1 MNHGSSG
8 NANNERR
15 SHVVCPTCQRR
26 LTVQRGTSA
35 DDFQCPKCL
44 TTVSPTPENQPDSA
58 GHTAEDIA
66 SLQEKLEALAHQQN
80 KMAEMT
86 TDMEIVTTE
95 NASLRA
101 VVEGLQAERTD
112 LLGKMGEQAHH
123 LDVMRVSTTPE
134 TRVQVDPDNEGTVR
148 LHDELRQARDA
159 LKDVA
164 QIAAKISELEQQ
176 VYDLG
181 LEVVKATCR
190 SRELELELE
199 SSTGTGKIF
208 KAPRSGISSN
218 WGLSVDS

>member
-1 MNHGSSG
+1 M
-8 NANNERR
+8 
-15 SHVVCPTCQRR
+15 
-26 LTVQRGTSA
+26 
-35 DDFQCPKCL
+35 
-44 TTVSPTPENQPDSA
+44 
-58 GHTAEDIA
+58 
-66 SLQEKLEALAHQQN
+66 
-80 KMAEMT
+80 
-86 TDMEIVTTE
+86 
-95 NASLRA
+95 RA

-123 LDVMRVSTTPE
+123 LDVMRVSTTPK
-134 TRVQVDPDNEGTVR
+134 TRVHVDPDSEGTVR

-199 SSTGTGKIF
+199 QYRDGEDFQST
-208 KAPRSGISSN
+208 A
-218 WGLSVDS
+218 

>member
-44 TTVSPTPENQPDSA
+44 TTVSP
-58 GHTAEDIA
+58 
-66 SLQEKLEALAHQQN
+66 
-80 KMAEMT
+80 
-86 TDMEIVTTE
+86 
-95 NASLRA
+95 
-101 VVEGLQAERTD
+101 
-112 LLGKMGEQAHH
+112 
-123 LDVMRVSTTPE
+123 TPE

>member
-44 TTVSPTPENQPDSA
+44 TTVSATPENQPDSA

-86 TDMEIVTTE
+86 TDMEIV
-95 NASLRA
+95 
-101 VVEGLQAERTD
+101 
-112 LLGKMGEQAHH
+112 
-123 LDVMRVSTTPE
+123 TPE